1 MMEEHPDDRLVFGG
15 AAIVVGVLLIALA
28 MITAFDI
35 RYLFTG
41 TLPFIT
47 VGVCLIVYGWY
58 VFNKEVDEKGKSRQR
73 IQCGRT
79 ND

>member
-15 AAIVVGVLLIALA
+15 ATIVVGVLLIAFA

-35 RYLFTG
+35 RYFFAS
-41 TLPFIT
+41 TLPFIA

-73 IQCGRT
+73 SQCGRT